1 MMRNRRL
8 PHRETP
14 AQPAAS
20 HFSLLS
26 DMLENL
32 EPSGIGQCF
41 GDSLKLLCIHE
52 RPISL
57 CSQ

>member
-1 MMRNRRL
+1 MMRDRRL
-8 PHRETP
+8 PHRKAAAQTP
-14 AQPAAS
+14 AS
-20 HFSLLS
+20 YFGLLS

-32 EPSGIGQCF
+32 EPSGIGQCL
-41 GDSLKLLCIHE
+41 GDSLKLLCIHG